1 MKNVLITGAT
11 SGFGEAIAR
20 KLAGLKTCRL
30 ILTGRRNERLVSLSE
45 ELKKQYGTEVITLNF
60 DVRDKTACEKGV
72 AAIPTA
78 FHPVDILV
86 NNAGLAAGAMP
97 FDQSDPDDF
106 ERMIDTNIKG
116 LIYMTQLII
125 PEMKEAGSGQIINL
139 SSVAGVDVY
148 PNGNV
153 YCATK
158 HAVNALTK
166 ALRIDLLPY
175 GIRVGSVSPGAA
187 ETEFSIVRYHGDTD
201 KAKAVYKGIVPLS
214 ADDIADA
221 VEFMVTRPPHV
232 SINDILITP
241 TQQAN
246 AYVFHRKE

>member
-20 KLAGLKTCRL
+20 KFAELKDYRL
-30 ILTGRRNERLVSLSE
+30 ILTGRRNERLASLSE
-45 ELKKQYGTEVITLNF
+45 ELKELYGTEVITLNF
-60 DVRDKTACEKGV
+60 DVRDKAACAKSV
-72 AAIPTA
+72 ATIPAA
-78 FHPVDILV
+78 FHPVDILI
-86 NNAGLAAGAMP
+86 NNAGLAAGAAP

-201 KAKAVYKGIVPLS
+201 KAKAVYKGIVALS
-214 ADDIADA
+214 ANDIADA
-221 VEFMVTRPPHV
+221 VEFMVTRPSHV

-246 AYVFHRKE
+246 AYVFNRKE